1 MPNWVTNEVKAPAHV
16 IAAMVN
22 EAGHIDF
29 NKLLPFKGTFGW
41 DGVIMDAETLAEKVL
56 DAPLDDHPLVGA
68 LQADSRKRSSIK
80 NLTDDGFEQ
89 FIQMLRNHRSSG
101 FMHQMDFAR
110 ETWGTKWNAC
120 DQSMPAPGVARFD
133 TAWSFPEPVIL
144 ALSAL
149 FPEETIQ
156 VRYADEDIGSNCGTV
171 TFRAGEIVEQDRVGD
186 WNLMTEAEK
195 AKWEAFAYEVKGW
208 EPEPDAA

>member
-29 NKLLPFKGTFGW
+29 NKLLPFKGTFEW
-41 DGVIMDAETLAEKVL
+41 DGVIMDAETLAQKVL
-56 DAPLDDHPLVGA
+56 DAPLNEHSLVGA

-80 NLTDDGFEQ
+80 NLTDEGFEQ
-89 FIQMLRNHRSSG
+89 FIQILRNHRNTG

-120 DQSMPAPGVARFD
+120 DQSLPEPGVARFD

-149 FPEETIQ
+149 FPEETIL
-156 VRYADEDIGSNCGTV
+156 VRFADEDIGCNCGTV
-171 TFRAGEIVEQDRVGD
+171 TFKAGKIVEQDCAGEWRSMSAAD
-186 WNLMTEAEK
+186 KDRWQN
-195 AKWEAFAYEVKGW
+195 FARDVKGW
-208 EPEPDAA
+208 EPEPDDE